1 MQVLWTNFK
10 LEFVTMFEDAGNIFT
25 ILKMITDGLEA
36 LSCHHA
42 VIEYEKYAEFYF
54 FDVTQKMAS
63 EMNVV

>member
-1 MQVLWTNFK
+1 MQVLGTNFK
-10 LEFVTMFEDAGNIFT
+10 LEFVTMFEDDGNIFT

-54 FDVTQKMAS
+54 FMTLKKWPVK
-63 EMNVV
+63 

>member
-1 MQVLWTNFK
+1 
-10 LEFVTMFEDAGNIFT
+10 
-25 ILKMITDGLEA
+25 MITYSLEA

-54 FDVTQKMAS
+54 FDDTQKMAS